1 MTTKAFRG
9 AEGASLEPVG
19 GDVRVT
25 RCLISRRNN
34 GAVWNLMSL
43 SAFVSEKLNL
53 SLGSSV
59 LLRIDGDDGLELMSN
74 DLVRIWLRDFPTLVD
89 LEAYEVRSGA
99 TSEIFTGNGRVAV
112 SAGAASAARALA
124 AAAAPK
130 GSSPFNPPPPRAKAK
145 ASGLPLPSNAQY
157 EDMRT
162 LRQKKVLLASIDKK
176 LHTLAEARAGA
187 DYFGDYYGG
196 ADEPMGD
203 EEGGEEEETH
213 RGATSASA
221 ARPTA
226 RQVLQPSA
234 CLLARSVAHI
244 SD

>member
-1 MTTKAFRG
+1 
-9 AEGASLEPVG
+9 
-19 GDVRVT
+19 
-25 RCLISRRNN
+25 
-34 GAVWNLMSL
+34 MSL

-157 EDMRT
+157 ENMRT
-162 LRQKKVLLASIDKK
+162 LRQKQVLLASIDKK

-196 ADEPMGD
+196 EDELMG

-213 RGATSASA
+213 RGATSASTA
-221 ARPTA
+221 AAAAAASAASTTASAAATNSEIRDAGEAGAAAAVTIFFGSASDAAWITRPLPA
-226 RQVLQPSA
+226 PVRMRRA
-234 CLLARSVAHI
+234 
-244 SD
+244 

>member
-1 MTTKAFRG
+1 MMRRR
-9 AEGASLEPVG
+9 EVRPLESRPAAKERNG
-19 GDVRVT
+19 YDAYSQLR

-74 DLVRIWLRDFPTLVD
+74 DVVRIWSRDFPTLVD

-162 LRQKKVLLASIDKK
+162 LRSADCV
-176 LHTLAEARAGA
+176 ARNL
-187 DYFGDYYGG
+187 
-196 ADEPMGD
+196 P
-203 EEGGEEEETH
+203 
-213 RGATSASA
+213 RGSHATPA
-221 ARPTA
+221 
-226 RQVLQPSA
+226 PSA
-234 CLLARSVAHI
+234 QPPP
-244 SD
+244 

>member
-74 DLVRIWLRDFPTLVD
+74 DVVRIWSRDFPTLVA
-89 LEAYEVRSGA
+89 LERQCRGPECVLSR
-99 TSEIFTGNGRVAV
+99 
-112 SAGAASAARALA
+112 AR
-124 AAAAPK
+124 
-130 GSSPFNPPPPRAKAK
+130 
-145 ASGLPLPSNAQY
+145 
-157 EDMRT
+157 
-162 LRQKKVLLASIDKK
+162 
-176 LHTLAEARAGA
+176 
-187 DYFGDYYGG
+187 
-196 ADEPMGD
+196 
-203 EEGGEEEETH
+203 
-213 RGATSASA
+213 
-221 ARPTA
+221 
-226 RQVLQPSA
+226 
-234 CLLARSVAHI
+234 
-244 SD
+244 